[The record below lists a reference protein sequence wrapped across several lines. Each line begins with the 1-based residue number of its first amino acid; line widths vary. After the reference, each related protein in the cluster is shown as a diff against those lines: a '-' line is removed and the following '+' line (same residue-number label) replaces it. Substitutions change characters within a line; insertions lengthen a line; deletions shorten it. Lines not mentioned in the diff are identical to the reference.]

1 MKTMLYEDPVHL
13 DSLLSALDLPI
24 EQMSKGTLES
34 IIIKSKGENVFIAS
48 LILRNGNN
56 KDTMHAEIPVGNA
69 AALSFIVKVPI
80 FIDEALLIHT
90 GKPTSC

>member
-1 MKTMLYEDPVHL
+1 MEAKLTKDPIPL
-13 DSLLSALDLPI
+13 DSVINALDLPV
-24 EQMSKGTLES
+24 EQMTKGTLKS
-34 IIIKSKGENVFIAS
+34 IIIKSKGKNLFIAS

-56 KDTMHAEIPVGNA
+56 KDKMHAEIPVGNA

-90 GKPTSC
+90 GEPT